1 MAIIELKIHD
11 LSLNGSKGGNGEQ
24 SDYTTLSILTNKK
37 YNGKATVGNIL
48 TLMGESGSDNQ
59 YSFYITDF
67 GFKKMMYEP
76 TAINVRLDVYP
87 VAQGREDVQWDP
99 IDKDNLVNTFL
110 NNKVAL
116 LSLEDEETADK
127 DKKVI
132 GDDYYIADVQ
142 PHYKPDSMYIILKI
156 FSLDHMLTF
165 KQDSRTFVGKK
176 FFSEILEKALKDSAL
191 PWDAE
196 KHITCKNN
204 MKVLT
209 YKGKD
214 GKMTEHIFPFLVQYN
229 ESFQDMLI
237 RTANRW
243 GEFFFYENGT
253 INVGYDATAEAIE
266 KKDWQEL
273 TYCDIDDGIEVE
285 YAEKFAAEAA
295 YDDNVIASN
304 VNKDPQEIKG
314 QMGCDS
320 DHDLDKWIM
329 KQFPMFFS
337 NTKNIPTWI
346 TNALF
351 DNTYNL
357 LVAKTHIGDLNDISN
372 EKYFSKTTPA
382 EQYGYETDP
391 KKLNLFSELNSDFTE
406 KRYRNILLKEL
417 QASKNAVVLDYDTT
431 YPDLRLGQIIKVQN
445 KEYLVT
451 NVECRTEEKRLVVNK
466 EQEVVPLDTTPTLLF
481 KVKAISKI
489 TNWKNLDGK
498 EEPDTFCPTIIPA
511 GHIRTSG
518 PQLATVTDAD
528 DPNNQN
534 RVRIM
539 FPAWQNVP
547 ETMDDKTKEA
557 SSPWIVYAT
566 SSASQGNGI
575 FGRHYEGDQVI
586 VNFAHGNVERP
597 YIVGG
602 LSMKGNKVPGEF
614 LERDIVLTSPGGHAL
629 RIEDGSGAGLTAFL
643 SGTILPGY
651 ELLTTWFPSLGGQDI
666 FKLFGNDTLSKNSKG
681 FEGGFQ
687 LTDKYGVYSITGST
701 DGRNVSVKSPW
712 GDVNISAFTGI
723 SIEAPNG
730 DISIKGKNV
739 SIEAGN
745 NLELISGT
753 NVSYRKFKHGD
764 SGLGTVGLSLAEIPL
779 AAAKKLASKINII
792 DFSYLRSIAEVVFR
806 PVEGALTVKSN
817 RFLKLEAGKDECD
830 YPAAAYTS
838 QALKSKHAKDEKAIR
853 KGIKTQASV
862 VELISKVGV
871 LAGEVDRKYREN
883 YSNCINHYKL
893 SPSSLMQTIG
903 RYRYL
908 AEGFD
913 ANDQIQ
919 ICKTFQDMDNFMWAN
934 PPYQEITED
943 NLGFLDCFQI
953 ANANNVT
960 NNTIA
965 TVTHRNQA
973 IANLQSENEKKA
985 AIINERKRARKE
997 ILKSAITL
1005 RKAICKFLDNRELKK
1020 EEIGKQIG
1028 WFVTS
1033 TVPENYRSA
1042 MEKAFSKSSLAKSFY
1057 YEALTE
1063 QQKSLNNPYTD
1074 AGLSEHR
1081 KVLKRMAAIAFLEA
1095 LGFKDEWRKK
1105 VPVVVPNLVN
1115 NAIVAPAG
1123 GVAPAI
1129 PQPPAIPPAPIL
1141 AVPKCPSTY
1150 DELVNRNV
1158 WHSYVDSLESIPRLD
1173 AAQYAVAKT
1182 ALDALKG
1189 LVNADS
1195 IMDWHK
1201 TRIEN
1206 SSWSN
1211 AKNGSILFAHNGTT
1225 YALNENIAE
1234 IEGAAKEN
1242 LASLEDPDRKVYDFL
1257 NAIKES
1263 LKNLD

>member
-11 LSLNGSKGGNGEQ
+11 IKPNGGTGGE

-37 YNGKATVGNIL
+37 YDGTVTAGN
-48 TLMGESGSDNQ
+48 TLKLKGESGKDNQ

-67 GFKKMMYEP
+67 CFKKMMYEP
-76 TAINVRLDVYP
+76 TAIKVRLDVYP
-87 VAQGREDVQWDP
+87 VAKGREEPTWDP
-99 IDKDNLVNTFL
+99 IVKDNIVTTLL
-110 NNKVAL
+110 KHKVEL
-116 LSLEDEETADK
+116 LSLIDEKTADK

-132 GDDYYIADVQ
+132 GSDYYIAEVQ
-142 PHYKPDSMYIILKI
+142 PHYKPDSMFIILKI

-165 KQDSRTFVGKK
+165 KQDSRTFVAKK
-176 FFSEILEKALKDSAL
+176 FFSEILEKELVNYKL
-191 PWDAE
+191 PWDPQ
-196 KHITCKNN
+196 KTITCKNN

-214 GKMTEHIFPFLVQYN
+214 DKMTEHIFPYLVQYN
-229 ESFQDMLI
+229 ESFQDMAI

-351 DNTYNL
+351 DNTYDL
-357 LVAKTHIGDLNDISN
+357 LVAKTHIGDLNNISN

-498 EEPDTFCPTIIPA
+498 GEPDTFCPTIIPA

-764 SGLGTVGLSLAEIPL
+764 TGWGSVGLSLAEIPL
-779 AAAKKLASKINII
+779 AVAKKLASKIQLI
-792 DFSYLRSIAEVVFR
+792 DFSYLRSITEVVFR

-817 RFLKLEAGKDECD
+817 RFLKLEAGKGECD
-830 YPAAAYTS
+830 YPVTAYKEK
-838 QALKSKHAKDEKAIR
+838 ALLEKEAKDTKAIR
-853 KGIKTQASV
+853 KGLKMKASI
-862 VELISKVGV
+862 VELVSKVGV
-871 LAGEVDRKYREN
+871 LAAEVDRRYIEN
-883 YSNCINHYKL
+883 YNACVNLYKQNDNGL
-893 SPSSLMQTIG
+893 RKLIRKYS
-903 RYRYL
+903 YL
-908 AEGFD
+908 AEGYTTNHD
-913 ANDQIQ
+913 VK
-919 ICKTFQDMDNFMWAN
+919 ICKTLKELDEALWAK
-934 PPYQEITED
+934 PPYKKKQITED
-943 NLGFLDCFQI
+943 TLGFESCFQVNDPQSVKPETVSEFLMKH
-953 ANANNVT
+953 AAYT
-960 NNTIA
+960 NHSDA
-965 TVTHRNQA
+965 
-973 IANLQSENEKKA
+973 SKKA
-985 AIINERKRARKE
+985 AVIAERKKARKK
-997 ILKSAITL
+997 ILEAACQL
-1005 RKAICKFLDNRELKK
+1005 REAICKFLNDKELSKAD
-1020 EEIGKQIG
+1020 IGSEIG
-1028 WFVTS
+1028 WFLTS
-1033 TVPENYRSA
+1033 SVPSNYKSA
-1042 MEKAFSKSSLAKSFY
+1042 MEKAFAKSSLGDSFY
-1057 YEALTE
+1057 YQDITTG
-1063 QQKSLNNPYTD
+1063 QKELNVRYAED
-1074 AGLSEHR
+1074 ELAAHR
-1081 KVLKRMAAIAFLEA
+1081 KALKRKAAIILLEE
-1095 LGFKDEWRKK
+1095 LGFKDEWRKPLK
-1105 VPVVVPNLVN
+1105 SGINVVVPPGSGAPQAPLNPPQVPEKAARPFKEEEVN
-1115 NAIVAPAG
+1115 NEPMWNRYVNTISS
-1123 GVAPAI
+1123 
-1129 PQPPAIPPAPIL
+1129 
-1141 AVPKCPSTY
+1141 VPK
-1150 DELVNRNV
+1150 
-1158 WHSYVDSLESIPRLD
+1158 LD
-1173 AAQYAVAKT
+1173 KAQYALAKT
-1182 ALDALKG
+1182 LLDGLKG
-1189 LVNADS
+1189 IADVDTLL
-1195 IMDWHK
+1195 DWHK
-1201 TRIEN
+1201 TRKEN

-1211 AKNGSILFAHNGTT
+1211 AKNGGILFTSDGNT
-1225 YALNENIAE
+1225 YALNQQISE
-1234 IEGAAKEN
+1234 IETPGKEN
-1242 LASLEDPDRKVYDFL
+1242 LCSTDDPNDEVNNFL
-1257 NAIKES
+1257 KA
-1263 LKNLD
+1263 LKKGLKQLN

>member
-11 LSLNGSKGGNGEQ
+11 IKLNGGDGDNSA
-24 SDYTTLSILTNKK
+24 YTTLSILTNKK
-37 YNGKATVGNIL
+37 YEVTASDSNTPPTPATNTLKLNGQSGAT
-48 TLMGESGSDNQ
+48 NQ

-87 VAQGREDVQWDP
+87 VVQGRDKPSWDP
-99 IDKDNLVNTFL
+99 IAKDELLLTFL
-110 NNKVAL
+110 YNKVAL
-116 LSLEDEETADK
+116 LALKDEKTEDK

-142 PHYKPDSMYIILKI
+142 PHYKPGSMYIILKI

-176 FFSEILEKALKDSAL
+176 FFSEILQKELTNYPL
-191 PWDAE
+191 PWDT
-196 KHITCKNN
+196 KKTITCNN
-204 MKVLT
+204 DMKVLA
-209 YKGKD
+209 YEGKD
-214 GKMTEHIFPFLVQYN
+214 DNITEHIFPYLVQYN

-253 INVGYDATAEAIE
+253 INVGYDDTAEVV
-266 KKDWQEL
+266 KKDDWKEL

-285 YAEKFAAEAA
+285 YADKFAAEAA
-295 YDDNVIASN
+295 YDDNVIVST
-304 VNKDPQEIKG
+304 VEKDPQKLRG

-329 KQFPMFFS
+329 KQFPKFFS

-346 TNALF
+346 GNTLF
-351 DNTYNL
+351 DNTYDL
-357 LVAKTHIGDLNDISN
+357 LVAKSHIGDLNDKSN

-382 EQYGYETDP
+382 ERYGYKTAP
-391 KKLNLFSELNSDFTE
+391 NKLNLFSELDSDYTE
-406 KRYRNILLKEL
+406 KKYRNILLKEL
-417 QASKNAVVLDYDTT
+417 QASKNSIVLDYQTT
-431 YPDLRLGQIIKVQN
+431 YPDVKLGQIIEVQK

-451 NVECRTEEKRLVVNK
+451 DVECKTQEKRLVVNK
-466 EQEVVPLDTTPTLLF
+466 QQEVVTLDTTPTLLF

-489 TNWKNLDGK
+489 TDWTDQDGK
-498 EEPDTFCPTIIPA
+498 KEPDTFCPTIIPA

-547 ETMDDKTKEA
+547 ETMDDKTKET

-666 FKLFGNDTLSKNSKG
+666 FKLFGNKTLSKNSKA

-764 SGLGTVGLSLAEIPL
+764 DGWGTLGLSTAEILL
-779 AAAKKLASKINII
+779 AATKKLASKIQLI
-792 DFSYLRSIAEVVFR
+792 DFSYLRSITEVVFR

-817 RFLKLEAGKDECD
+817 RFLKLEAGKGECD
-830 YPAAAYTS
+830 YPVTAYKEK
-838 QALKSKHAKDEKAIR
+838 ALLEKEAKDAKTIR
-853 KGIKTQASV
+853 KGLKMQASI
-862 VELISKVGV
+862 VELISKVDV
-871 LAGEVDRKYREN
+871 LAGEVDRRYIEN
-883 YSNCINHYKL
+883 YNACVNLYKQNDNGL
-893 SPSSLMQTIG
+893 RKLIRKYS
-903 RYRYL
+903 YL
-908 AEGFD
+908 AEGYSD
-913 ANDQIQ
+913 NHDIK
-919 ICKTFQDMDNFMWAN
+919 ICKTLEELNKVLWDK
-934 PPYQEITED
+934 PPYKKSQINED
-943 NLGFLDCFQI
+943 TLGFETCFQI
-953 ANANNVT
+953 NNMTDVSIDT
-960 NNTIA
+960 VNEFVNKNTA
-965 TVTHRNQA
+965 WRDYPLPSRQTAVLTER
-973 IANLQSENEKKA
+973 KKA
-985 AIINERKRARKE
+985 RKKIVNAARE
-997 ILKSAITL
+997 L
-1005 RKAICKFLDNRELKK
+1005 REAICKFLQDKELSKND
-1020 EEIGKQIG
+1020 IGSEIG
-1028 WFVTS
+1028 WFITS
-1033 TVPENYRSA
+1033 AVPSNYKSA
-1042 MEKAFSKSSLAKSFY
+1042 MEAAFAKSSLGDSFY
-1057 YEALTE
+1057 YQDITDE
-1063 QQKSLNNPYTD
+1063 QKVLQERYENDDL
-1074 AGLSEHR
+1074 AVHR
-1081 KVLKRMAAIAFLEA
+1081 KALKRKAAILLLEN
-1095 LGFKDEWRKK
+1095 LGFKDEWRKPLKSEIK
-1105 VPVVVPNLVN
+1105 V
-1115 NAIVAPAG
+1115 IAPAG
-1123 GVAPAI
+1123 AG
-1129 PQPPAIPPAPIL
+1129 PQPPANPPVEVPEKAARPFDEEEVNNELMWNRYVNTISS
-1141 AVPKCPSTY
+1141 VPK
-1150 DELVNRNV
+1150 
-1158 WHSYVDSLESIPRLD
+1158 LD
-1173 AAQYAVAKT
+1173 KAQYALAKT
-1182 ALDALKG
+1182 LLDGLKG
-1189 LVNADS
+1189 IADVDT
-1195 IMDWHK
+1195 IVEWHK
-1201 TRIEN
+1201 TRKEN
-1206 SSWSN
+1206 SAWSN
-1211 AKNGSILFAHNGTT
+1211 AKNGGILFTSDGNT
-1225 YALNENIAE
+1225 YALNQQISE
-1234 IEGAAKEN
+1234 IETPGKEN
-1242 LASLEDPDRKVYDFL
+1242 LCSTDDPNDEVNNFL
-1257 NAIKES
+1257 NT
-1263 LKNLD
+1263 LKKGLKKLN

>member
-11 LSLNGSKGGNGEQ
+11 IKPDGGTGGE

-37 YNGKATVGNIL
+37 YDGTVTAGN
-48 TLMGESGSDNQ
+48 TLKLKGESGKDNQ

-76 TAINVRLDVYP
+76 TAIKVRLDVYP
-87 VAQGREDVQWDP
+87 VAKGREEPTWDP
-99 IDKDNLVNTFL
+99 IVKDNIVTTLL
-110 NNKVAL
+110 KHKVEL
-116 LSLEDEETADK
+116 LSLIDEKTADK

-132 GDDYYIADVQ
+132 GSDYYIAEVQ
-142 PHYKPDSMYIILKI
+142 PHYKPDSMFIILKI

-165 KQDSRTFVGKK
+165 KQDSRTFVAKK
-176 FFSEILEKALKDSAL
+176 FFSEILEKELVNYKL
-191 PWDAE
+191 PWDPQ
-196 KHITCKNN
+196 KTITCKNN

-214 GKMTEHIFPFLVQYN
+214 DKMTEHIFPYLVQYN
-229 ESFQDMLI
+229 ESFQDMAI

-351 DNTYNL
+351 DNTYDL
-357 LVAKTHIGDLNDISN
+357 LVAKTHIGDLNNISN

-498 EEPDTFCPTIIPA
+498 GEPDTFCPTIIPA

-764 SGLGTVGLSLAEIPL
+764 TGWGSVGLSLAEIPL
-779 AAAKKLASKINII
+779 AVAKKLASKIQLI
-792 DFSYLRSIAEVVFR
+792 DFSYLRSITEVVFR

-817 RFLKLEAGKDECD
+817 RFLKLEAGKGECD
-830 YPAAAYTS
+830 YPVTAYKEK
-838 QALKSKHAKDEKAIR
+838 ALLEKEAKDTKAIR
-853 KGIKTQASV
+853 KGLKMKASI
-862 VELISKVGV
+862 VELVSKVGV
-871 LAGEVDRKYREN
+871 LAAEVDRRYIEN
-883 YSNCINHYKL
+883 YNACVNLYKQNDNGL
-893 SPSSLMQTIG
+893 RKLIRKYS
-903 RYRYL
+903 YL
-908 AEGFD
+908 AEGYTTNHD
-913 ANDQIQ
+913 VK
-919 ICKTFQDMDNFMWAN
+919 ICKTLKELDEALWAK
-934 PPYQEITED
+934 PPYKKKQITED
-943 NLGFLDCFQI
+943 TLGFESCFQVNDPQSVKPETVSEFLMKH
-953 ANANNVT
+953 AAYT
-960 NNTIA
+960 NHSDA
-965 TVTHRNQA
+965 
-973 IANLQSENEKKA
+973 SKKA
-985 AIINERKRARKE
+985 AVIAERKKARKK
-997 ILKSAITL
+997 ILEAACQL
-1005 RKAICKFLDNRELKK
+1005 REAICKFLNDKELSKAD
-1020 EEIGKQIG
+1020 IGSEIG
-1028 WFVTS
+1028 WFLTS
-1033 TVPENYRSA
+1033 SVPSNYKSA
-1042 MEKAFSKSSLAKSFY
+1042 MEKAFAKSSLGDSFY
-1057 YEALTE
+1057 YQDITTG
-1063 QQKSLNNPYTD
+1063 QKELNVRYAED
-1074 AGLSEHR
+1074 ELAAHR
-1081 KVLKRMAAIAFLEA
+1081 KALKRKAAIILLEE
-1095 LGFKDEWRKK
+1095 LGFKDEWRKPLK
-1105 VPVVVPNLVN
+1105 SGINVVVPPGSGAPQAPLNPPQVPEKAARPFKEEEVN
-1115 NAIVAPAG
+1115 NEPMWNRYVNTISS
-1123 GVAPAI
+1123 
-1129 PQPPAIPPAPIL
+1129 
-1141 AVPKCPSTY
+1141 VPK
-1150 DELVNRNV
+1150 
-1158 WHSYVDSLESIPRLD
+1158 LD
-1173 AAQYAVAKT
+1173 KAQYALAKT
-1182 ALDALKG
+1182 LLDGLKG
-1189 LVNADS
+1189 IADVDTLL
-1195 IMDWHK
+1195 DWHK
-1201 TRIEN
+1201 TRKEN

-1211 AKNGSILFAHNGTT
+1211 AKNGGILFTSDGNT
-1225 YALNENIAE
+1225 YALNQQISE
-1234 IEGAAKEN
+1234 IETPGKEN
-1242 LASLEDPDRKVYDFL
+1242 LCSTDDPNDEVNNFL
-1257 NAIKES
+1257 KA
-1263 LKNLD
+1263 LKKGLKQLN

>member
-1 MAIIELKIHD
+1 MAIIELKIQVPN
-11 LSLNGSKGGNGEQ
+11 L
-24 SDYTTLSILTNKK
+24 TTLSILTNKK
-37 YNGKATVGNIL
+37 YDGKATVGNIL
-48 TLMGESGSDNQ
+48 TLMGESGADNQ

-87 VAQGREDVQWDP
+87 VAQGREEATWDP
-99 IDKDNLVNTFL
+99 IDKDYLVNTFSDSQ
-110 NNKVAL
+110 VEL
-116 LSLEDEETADK
+116 LSLEDEKTADK

-142 PHYKPDSMYIILKI
+142 PHYKPGSMFIILKI

-176 FFSEILEKALKDSAL
+176 FFSEILEKALEDSAL
-191 PWDAE
+191 PWDPQ
-196 KHITCKNN
+196 KTITCKNN

-253 INVGYDATAEAIE
+253 INVGYDATAKAVE
-266 KKDWQEL
+266 KDDWQEL

-285 YAEKFAAEAA
+285 YADKFAAEAA
-295 YDDNVIASN
+295 YDDNIIKSN
-304 VNKDPQEIKG
+304 FDKDHHKVRA
-314 QMGCDS
+314 QMGCGPDR
-320 DHDLDKWIM
+320 DLDKWIM
-329 KQFPMFFS
+329 KQFPKFFS

-346 TNALF
+346 GNTLF
-351 DNTYNL
+351 DNTYDL
-357 LVAKTHIGDLNDISN
+357 LVAKSHIGELNDKSN

-382 EQYGYETDP
+382 EQYGYEKAP
-391 KKLNLFSELNSDFTE
+391 KKLNLFSEMDSDFTE
-406 KRYRNILLKEL
+406 KKYRNILLKEL
-417 QASKNAVVLDYDTT
+417 KASKNAIVLDYQTT
-431 YPDLRLGQIIKVQN
+431 YPDVKLGQIIEVQG

-451 NVECRTEEKRLVVNK
+451 NVECKTQEKRLVINK
-466 EQEVVPLDTTPTLLF
+466 QQEVVPLDATPTLLF
-481 KVKAISKI
+481 KVRAISKI
-489 TNWKNLDGK
+489 TDWTDQEGK
-498 EEPDTFCPTIIPA
+498 KEPDTFCPTIIPA

-547 ETMDDKTKEA
+547 EGKMDDKTKEA
-557 SSPWIVYAT
+557 SSPWIVYAS

-586 VNFAHGNVERP
+586 VDFAHGNVERP

-614 LERDIVLTSPGGHAL
+614 LERDIVLTSPGGHQL

-712 GDVNISAFTGI
+712 GDVNINAFTGI

-739 SIEAGN
+739 TIEAGN

-753 NVSYRKFKHGD
+753 NVSYHKFKHGD
-764 SGLGTVGLSLAEIPL
+764 SGGGTFGLSLAEIPL
-779 AAAKKLASKINII
+779 AAAKKLASKVHII

-908 AEGFD
+908 AEGF
-913 ANDQIQ
+913 NTNNQVQ
-919 ICKTFQDMDNFMWAN
+919 ICKTFNDMDNFMWAN
-934 PPYQEITED
+934 PPYEKITED

-953 ANANNVT
+953 ANANDVT
-960 NNTIA
+960 NDTIA

-973 IANLQSENEKKA
+973 IANLPSEDEKKA

-997 ILKSAITL
+997 ILKSAIEL

-1033 TVPENYRSA
+1033 TVPENYRSS

-1063 QQKSLNNPYTD
+1063 QQKSLNNPYTA

-1105 VPVVVPNLVN
+1105 VPLVVPNLVDH
-1115 NAIVAPAG
+1115 AIVAPAG
-1123 GVAPAI
+1123 GVVPAI

-1141 AVPKCPSTY
+1141 AVPKRPSTY

-1158 WHSYVDSLESIPRLD
+1158 WDSYVDSLESIPRLD

-1242 LASLEDPDRKVYDFL
+1242 LASLEDPDRKVYNFL

>member
-11 LSLNGSKGGNGEQ
+11 IKPNGGTGGE
-24 SDYTTLSILTNKK
+24 SDYTNLTILTNKK
-37 YNGKATVGNIL
+37 YDGTVTAGN
-48 TLMGESGSDNQ
+48 TLKLKGESGKDNQ

-67 GFKKMMYEP
+67 SFKKIMYEP
-76 TAINVRLDVYP
+76 TAIKVRLDVYP
-87 VAQGREDVQWDP
+87 VAKGREEPTWDP
-99 IDKDNLVNTFL
+99 IVKDNIVTTLL
-110 NNKVAL
+110 NNKVEL
-116 LSLEDEETADK
+116 LSLIDEKTADK

-132 GDDYYIADVQ
+132 GSDYYIADVQ
-142 PHYKPDSMYIILKI
+142 PHYKPDSMFIILKI

-165 KQDSRTFVGKK
+165 KQDSRTFVAKK
-176 FFSEILEKALKDSAL
+176 FFSEILEKELVNYKL
-191 PWDAE
+191 PWDPQ
-196 KHITCKNN
+196 KTITCKNN

-214 GKMTEHIFPFLVQYN
+214 DKMTEHIFPYLVQYN
-229 ESFQDMLI
+229 ESFQDMAI

-253 INVGYDATAEAIE
+253 INVGYDATAEAVE

-285 YAEKFAAEAA
+285 FAEKFAAEAA
-295 YDDNVIASN
+295 YDDNVIVSN

-431 YPDLRLGQIIKVQN
+431 YPDLKLGQIIKVQN
-445 KEYLVT
+445 KEYLVV
-451 NVECRTEEKRLVVNK
+451 NVECKTEEKRLVLNK

-566 SSASQGNGI
+566 SSASKGNGI

-764 SGLGTVGLSLAEIPL
+764 SGLGTVGLSLAEIPI

-817 RFLKLEAGKDECD
+817 RFLKLEAGKDQCD

-862 VELISKVGV
+862 IELISKVGV

-883 YSNCINHYKL
+883 YRNCVNHYKL
-893 SPSSLMQTIG
+893 SPSSLMQTIEH
-903 RYRYL
+903 YRYL
-908 AEGFD
+908 AEGF
-913 ANDQIQ
+913 NTNGQVQ
-919 ICKTFQDMDNFMWAN
+919 ICKTFNDMDNIMWAN
-934 PPYQEITED
+934 PPYKKITED

-953 ANANNVT
+953 ANANDVT
-960 NNTIA
+960 NDTIA
-965 TVTHRNQA
+965 TVSHRNQA
-973 IANLQSENEKKA
+973 IENLPSEDEKKA
-985 AIINERKRARKE
+985 AIINERKRARKD
-997 ILKSAITL
+997 ILKSANTL
-1005 RKAICKFLDNRELKK
+1005 REAICKFLEHRELKK

-1033 TVPENYRSA
+1033 AVPENYRSA
-1042 MEKAFSKSSLAKSFY
+1042 MEKAFSKSSLAESFY
-1057 YEALTE
+1057 YQDLTV
-1063 QQKSLNNPYTD
+1063 QQKSLDRAYTE
-1074 AGLSEHR
+1074 AALGEHR
-1081 KVLKRMAAIAFLEA
+1081 KVLKRMAAVAFLEA
-1095 LGFKDEWRKK
+1095 LGFKDEWRRKE
-1105 VPVVVPNLVN
+1105 PEAIPNIAN

-1123 GVAPAI
+1123 APGI
-1129 PQPPAIPPAPIL
+1129 PQPPAPAAPFMS
-1141 AVPKCPSTY
+1141 VPKRPTKY
-1150 DELVNRNV
+1150 ADFVNQAKWNR
-1158 WHSYVDSLESIPRLD
+1158 YVNSLESIPRLD
-1173 AAQYAVAKT
+1173 AAQYAAAKT

-1211 AKNGSILFAHNGTT
+1211 AKNGSILFTHNGNT

-1242 LASLEDPDRKVYDFL
+1242 LTALEDPDRNVYDFL
-1257 NAIKES
+1257 NAIKDS
-1263 LKNLD
+1263 LKHLE

>member
-11 LSLNGSKGGNGEQ
+11 IKPNGGTGGE

-37 YNGKATVGNIL
+37 YDGTVTAGN
-48 TLMGESGSDNQ
+48 TLKLKGESGKDNQ

-76 TAINVRLDVYP
+76 TAIKVRLDVYP
-87 VAQGREDVQWDP
+87 VAKGREEPTWDP
-99 IDKDNLVNTFL
+99 IVKDNIVTTLL
-110 NNKVAL
+110 KHKVEL
-116 LSLEDEETADK
+116 LSLIDEKTADK

-132 GDDYYIADVQ
+132 GSDYYIAEVQ
-142 PHYKPDSMYIILKI
+142 PHYKPDSMFIILKI

-165 KQDSRTFVGKK
+165 KQDSRTFVAKK
-176 FFSEILEKALKDSAL
+176 FFSEILEKELVNYKL
-191 PWDAE
+191 PWDPQ
-196 KHITCKNN
+196 KTITCKNN

-214 GKMTEHIFPFLVQYN
+214 DKMTEHIFPYLVQYN
-229 ESFQDMLI
+229 ESFQDMAI

-351 DNTYNL
+351 DNTYDL
-357 LVAKTHIGDLNDISN
+357 LVAKTHIGDLNNISN

-498 EEPDTFCPTIIPA
+498 GEPDTFCPTIIPA

-764 SGLGTVGLSLAEIPL
+764 TGWGSVGLSLAEIPL
-779 AAAKKLASKINII
+779 AVAKKLASKIQLI
-792 DFSYLRSIAEVVFR
+792 DFSYLRSITEVVFR

-817 RFLKLEAGKDECD
+817 RFLKLEAGKGECD
-830 YPAAAYTS
+830 YPVTAYKEK
-838 QALKSKHAKDEKAIR
+838 ALLEKEAKDTKAIR
-853 KGIKTQASV
+853 KGLKMKASI
-862 VELISKVGV
+862 VELVSKVGV
-871 LAGEVDRKYREN
+871 LAAEVDRRYIEN
-883 YSNCINHYKL
+883 YNACVNLYKQNDNGL
-893 SPSSLMQTIG
+893 RKLIRKYS
-903 RYRYL
+903 YL
-908 AEGFD
+908 AEGYTTNHD
-913 ANDQIQ
+913 VK
-919 ICKTFQDMDNFMWAN
+919 ICKTLKELDEALWAK
-934 PPYQEITED
+934 PPYKKKQITED
-943 NLGFLDCFQI
+943 TLGFESCFQVNDPQSVKPETVSEFLMKH
-953 ANANNVT
+953 AAYT
-960 NNTIA
+960 NHSDA
-965 TVTHRNQA
+965 
-973 IANLQSENEKKA
+973 SKKA
-985 AIINERKRARKE
+985 AVIAERKKARKK
-997 ILKSAITL
+997 ILEAACQL
-1005 RKAICKFLDNRELKK
+1005 REAICKFLNDKELSKAD
-1020 EEIGKQIG
+1020 IGSEIG
-1028 WFVTS
+1028 WFLTS
-1033 TVPENYRSA
+1033 SVPSNYKSA
-1042 MEKAFSKSSLAKSFY
+1042 MEKAFAKSSLGDSFY
-1057 YEALTE
+1057 YQDITTG
-1063 QQKSLNNPYTD
+1063 QKELNVRYAED
-1074 AGLSEHR
+1074 ELAAHR
-1081 KVLKRMAAIAFLEA
+1081 KALKRKAAIILLEE
-1095 LGFKDEWRKK
+1095 LGFKDEWRKPLK
-1105 VPVVVPNLVN
+1105 SGINVVVPPGSGAPQAPLNPPQVPEKAARPFKEEEVN
-1115 NAIVAPAG
+1115 NEPMWNRYVNTISS
-1123 GVAPAI
+1123 
-1129 PQPPAIPPAPIL
+1129 
-1141 AVPKCPSTY
+1141 VPK
-1150 DELVNRNV
+1150 
-1158 WHSYVDSLESIPRLD
+1158 LD
-1173 AAQYAVAKT
+1173 KAQYALAKT
-1182 ALDALKG
+1182 LLDGLKG
-1189 LVNADS
+1189 IADVDTLL
-1195 IMDWHK
+1195 DWHK
-1201 TRIEN
+1201 TRKEN

-1211 AKNGSILFAHNGTT
+1211 AKNGGILFTSDGNT
-1225 YALNENIAE
+1225 YALNQQISE
-1234 IEGAAKEN
+1234 IETPGKEN
-1242 LASLEDPDRKVYDFL
+1242 LCSTDDPNDEVNNFL
-1257 NAIKES
+1257 KA
-1263 LKNLD
+1263 LKKGLKQLN

>member
-11 LSLNGSKGGNGEQ
+11 IKPDGGTGGE

-37 YNGKATVGNIL
+37 YDGTVTAGN
-48 TLMGESGSDNQ
+48 TLKLKGESGKDNQ

-76 TAINVRLDVYP
+76 TAIKVRLDVFP
-87 VAQGREDVQWDP
+87 VAKGREEPTWDP
-99 IDKDNLVNTFL
+99 IVKDNIVTTLL
-110 NNKVAL
+110 NNKVEL
-116 LSLEDEETADK
+116 LSLIDEKTADK

-132 GDDYYIADVQ
+132 GSDYYIAEVQ
-142 PHYKPDSMYIILKI
+142 PHYKPDSMFIILKI

-165 KQDSRTFVGKK
+165 KQDSRTFVAKK
-176 FFSEILEKALKDSAL
+176 FFSEILEKELVNYKL
-191 PWDAE
+191 PWDPQ
-196 KHITCKNN
+196 KTITCKNN

-214 GKMTEHIFPFLVQYN
+214 DKMTEHIFPYLVQYN
-229 ESFQDMLI
+229 ESFQDMAI

-351 DNTYNL
+351 DNTYDL
-357 LVAKTHIGDLNDISN
+357 LVAKTHIGDLNNISN
-372 EKYFSKTTPA
+372 DKYFSKTTPA

-445 KEYLVT
+445 KEYLVV
-451 NVECRTEEKRLVVNK
+451 NVECKTEEKRLVLNK

-643 SGTILPGY
+643 SRTILPGY

-817 RFLKLEAGKDECD
+817 RFLKLEAGKGECD
-830 YPAAAYTS
+830 YPATAYKEK
-838 QALKSKHAKDEKAIR
+838 ALLEKEAKDAKTIR
-853 KGIKTQASV
+853 KGLKMQASI
-862 VELISKVGV
+862 VELVSKVDV
-871 LAGEVDRKYREN
+871 LAGEVDRRYREN
-883 YSNCINHYKL
+883 YNACVNLYKQSDEGL
-893 SPSSLMQTIG
+893 RKVVRKYS
-903 RYRYL
+903 YL
-908 AEGFD
+908 AEGYSD
-913 ANDQIQ
+913 NHDIK
-919 ICKTFQDMDNFMWAN
+919 ICKTLEELNKVLWDK
-934 PPYQEITED
+934 PPYNKKQINED
-943 NLGFLDCFQI
+943 TLGFETCFQVNELNKVSLDTVKEFVKKNTAWRAYPYPAKQSAVI
-953 ANANNVT
+953 A
-960 NNTIA
+960 
-965 TVTHRNQA
+965 
-973 IANLQSENEKKA
+973 
-985 AIINERKRARKE
+985 ERKRARKKIVNAAKE
-997 ILKSAITL
+997 L
-1005 RKAICKFLDNRELKK
+1005 REAICKFLQDKELSKND
-1020 EEIGKQIG
+1020 IGSEIG
-1028 WFVTS
+1028 WFLTS
-1033 TVPENYRSA
+1033 AVPSNYKSA
-1042 MEKAFSKSSLAKSFY
+1042 METAFAKSSLGDSFY
-1057 YEALTE
+1057 YKDITDD
-1063 QQKSLNNPYTD
+1063 QKKLQIRYEEKD
-1074 AGLSEHR
+1074 LAAHR
-1081 KVLKRMAAIAFLEA
+1081 KALKRKAAIILLEE
-1095 LGFKDEWRKK
+1095 LGFKDEWRKPLK
-1105 VPVVVPNLVN
+1105 GEINV
-1115 NAIVAPAG
+1115 VAPAG
-1123 GVAPAI
+1123 VAGVPL
-1129 PQPPAIPPAPIL
+1129 PPANPPA
-1141 AVPKCPSTY
+1141 AVPEKAARPFK
-1150 DELVNRNV
+1150 EEEVNNEPMWNR
-1158 WHSYVDSLESIPRLD
+1158 YVNTISSVPKLD
-1173 AAQYAVAKT
+1173 KAQYALAKT
-1182 ALDALKG
+1182 LLDGLKG
-1189 LVNADS
+1189 IADVDT
-1195 IMDWHK
+1195 ILDWHK
-1201 TRIEN
+1201 TRKEN
-1206 SSWSN
+1206 SAWSN
-1211 AKNGSILFAHNGTT
+1211 AKNGGILFTSDGNT
-1225 YALNENIAE
+1225 YALNQQISE
-1234 IEGAAKEN
+1234 IETAGKEN
-1242 LASLEDPDRKVYDFL
+1242 LCSTDDPNDEVNNFL
-1257 NAIKES
+1257 KA
-1263 LKNLD
+1263 LKKGLKKLN